1 MIDFNLYLGKDLSK
15 ELILLEKI
23 VSTILR
29 RENISLSMDM
39 TAPDVEGWDSLN
51 HVQILFT
58 IEQELGVQFPINEIQ
73 NLNKIGDLV
82 KLMNKYMQ

>member
-1 MIDFNLYLGKDLSK
+1 MSK

-29 RENISLSMDM
+29 RENISLSIDM

-58 IEQELGVQFPINEIQ
+58 IEEELGIRFPINEIQ
-73 NLNKIGDLV
+73 NLNTIGDLV

>member
-1 MIDFNLYLGKDLSK
+1 MSK

-23 VSTILR
+23 VSNILR
-29 RENISLSMDM
+29 RENISLTMDM

-58 IEQELGVQFPINEIQ
+58 IEQELGIQFPINEIQ
-73 NLNKIGDLV
+73 NLNNIRDLV
-82 KLMNKYMQ
+82 KLMSKYMK

>member
-1 MIDFNLYLGKDLSK
+1 MLREKDLSK
-15 ELILLEKI
+15 ELMLLEKI
-23 VSTILR
+23 VSNILR
-29 RENISLSMDM
+29 KENISLSMEM

-58 IEQELGVQFPINEIQ
+58 IEEELGIQFPIHEIQ
-73 NLNKIGDLV
+73 NLNTIGDLV

>member
-1 MIDFNLYLGKDLSK
+1 MSK

-58 IEQELGVQFPINEIQ
+58 IEQELGVKFPINEIQ

-82 KLMNKYMQ
+82 KLINKYMQ

>member
-1 MIDFNLYLGKDLSK
+1 MLREKDLSK

-23 VSTILR
+23 VSNILR
-29 RENISLSMDM
+29 KEKISLSMDM

-58 IEQELGVQFPINEIQ
+58 IEEELGIQFPINEIQ
-73 NLNKIGDLV
+73 NLNTIGDLV
-82 KLMNKYMQ
+82 KLMNKYM

>member
-1 MIDFNLYLGKDLSK
+1 MSK

-23 VSTILR
+23 VSNILR
-29 RENISLSMDM
+29 RENISLTMDM

-58 IEQELGVQFPINEIQ
+58 IEEELGIKFPINEIQ
-73 NLNKIGDLV
+73 NLNTIGDLV
-82 KLMNKYMQ
+82 ELMNKYMQ

>member
-1 MIDFNLYLGKDLSK
+1 MSK

-23 VSTILR
+23 VSSILR

-58 IEQELGVQFPINEIQ
+58 IEQELGIQFPINEIQ
-73 NLNKIGDLV
+73 NLNTIGDLV
-82 KLMNKYMQ
+82 NLIKKYMQ